1 MALRTVSLPA
11 AQVGEED
18 YRWPELQRKMKAF
31 SPRLF
36 PVLWQVF
43 NVTFIC
49 LYQHVLL
56 LLIALPAWVAQQ
68 TSAPLNALDVVAA
81 ALFLALLLLETKA
94 DQEQWVFQQSK
105 RKLLP
110 QRCVSGAL
118 WARSPRV
125 LTMST
130 RCCARRDYLKADYG
144 RGFLTQGLFAY
155 SRHPNFF
162 AEQSMWWAFYL
173 FAVAA
178 KGGLDAGRDAWLQP
192 VLVGPVLLSL
202 LFQGSTPFTE
212 DITVSKYPGASGCAR
227 ECTQHARPGG
237 GVVLGLSVRRS
248 ARAQGLLL
256 TQPGFRAQRTPSTR
270 RRCRASFRCLR
281 AAG

>member
-1 MALRTVSLPA
+1 MLPR
-11 AQVGEED
+11 AQIGEED
-18 YRWPELQRKMKAF
+18 YRWPELQRQMKAF
-31 SPRLF
+31 SPRLYPF
-36 PVLWQVF
+36 LWQLF

-68 TSAPLNALDVVAA
+68 SSAPLSPLDGVAT
-81 ALFLALLLLETKA
+81 ALFAALLLLETVA
-94 DQEQWVFQQSK
+94 DQQQWVFQQSK

-110 QRCVSGAL
+110 QR
-118 WARSPRV
+118 PH
-125 LTMST
+125 
-130 RCCARRDYLKADYG
+130 LKGDYG
-144 RGFLTQGLFAY
+144 RGFLTRGLFAY

-178 KGGLDAGRDAWLQP
+178 KGGPAAGRDAWLQP

-212 DITVSKYPGASGCAR
+212 EITLRKYPGAPGCQLTTCAPPAAPLR
-227 ECTQHARPGG
+227 ADAA
-237 GVVLGLSVRRS
+237 
-248 ARAQGLLL
+248 ARA
-256 TQPGFRAQRTPSTR
+256 
-270 RRCRASFRCLR
+270 CRAAYAEYQKKVSRLIPLPPR
-281 AAG
+281 GTMK